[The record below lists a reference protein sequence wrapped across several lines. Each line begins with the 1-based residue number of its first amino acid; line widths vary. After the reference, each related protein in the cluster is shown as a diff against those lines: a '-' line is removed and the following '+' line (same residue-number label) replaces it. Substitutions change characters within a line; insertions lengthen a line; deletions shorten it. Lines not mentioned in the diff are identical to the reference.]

1 MPLVLRK
8 PADEAGATAPAIL
21 VGLFISFG
29 GVLFGYDTGTI
40 GGILAMPYWRN
51 LFSTGF
57 INPKD
62 GMRDVTASQKSEIV
76 SILSAGTF
84 FGALFSAPIADT
96 LGRRFGMIF
105 NTGVFTLGVILQC
118 AATAIP
124 MLVAGRFFAGLG
136 VGLLSA
142 TIPLYQ
148 SETAPKWIR
157 GTIVGCY
164 QWAITI
170 GLLIA
175 AIVLN
180 STKNRNDTGS
190 YRIPIGVQFAFSI
203 IMVGGMLILPE
214 TPRFLIKKGN
224 QQAAAKSLS
233 KLRRLP
239 VDHPALVEELA
250 EIQANHEYE
259 MSINQAGYIDCFK
272 PPIRKRQLTGIALQA
287 LQQLTGVNF
296 IFYYGTSYFSNS
308 GIKNPFVVTMITS
321 VVNVCSTVPG
331 LYLVESWGRRPLL
344 MMGAIGMSFCQLIV
358 ASVGTALPGSQAAS
372 KCLIAFV
379 CFYIFFFASTWGPC
393 AWVVTGESFP
403 LKARAKGLSMTT
415 ASNWLLNFI
424 IAYVTP
430 YMVDD
435 GPGDAN
441 MGSKVFFVWGG
452 FCVICTFFVYFCIY
466 ETKGLSLEQ
475 VDELYAKVPRAWNS
489 AGFVPSVNF
498 TDVQD
503 VNRDGGSRRHTLA
516 ELENAATRRK
526 SDAVVHSETHY
537 TEKV

>member
-1 MPLVLRK
+1 MGLMIKK
-8 PADEAGATAPAIL
+8 PQGTVGSTLPAIL
-21 VGLFISFG
+21 IGAFISFG

-40 GGILAMPYWRN
+40 GGILAMPYWQN
-51 LFSTGF
+51 LFSTGYV
-57 INPKD
+57 NPKTNHL
-62 GMRDVTASQKSEIV
+62 DVTSTEKSLIV

-84 FGALFSAPIADT
+84 FGALFSAPVADN
-96 LGRRFGMIF
+96 LGRRWGMIF
-105 NTGVFTLGVILQC
+105 NTGVFTFGVILQI
-118 AATAIP
+118 AASHIP
-124 MLVAGRFFAGLG
+124 LFTAGRFFAGLG

-180 STKNRNDTGS
+180 ATKNRQDTGS
-190 YRIPIGVQFAFSI
+190 YRIPIGVQFLFSI
-203 IMVGGMLILPE
+203 IMVGGMLVLPE

-224 QQAAAKSLS
+224 NAGAAKSLS

-239 VDHPALVEELA
+239 IDHPGLVEELA

-259 MSINQAGYIDCFK
+259 MSIGSAGYLACFK
-272 PPIRKRQLTGIALQA
+272 KPIRKRQLTGIALQS
-287 LQQLTGVNF
+287 LQQLTGINF

-308 GIKNPFVVTMITS
+308 GISNPFVVTMITS
-321 VVNVCSTVPG
+321 VVNVVSTLPG
-331 LYLVESWGRRPLL
+331 LYLVETWGRRSLL
-344 MMGAIGMSFCQLIV
+344 MFGAIGMAVCQLIV
-358 ASVGTALPGSQAAS
+358 ASVGTALPGSITAN

-379 CFYIFFFASTWGPC
+379 CFYIFFFACSWGPC

-415 ASNWLLNFI
+415 AANWLLNFI

-430 YMVDD
+430 YMVDP
-435 GPGDAN
+435 GPGNAN
-441 MGSKVFFVWGG
+441 MGSKVFFVWGKSSHSLSCKYSLTYDRW
-452 FCVICTFFVYFCIY
+452 FLCYLHYFRV
-466 ETKGLSLEQ
+466 GLHL
-475 VDELYAKVPRAWNS
+475 
-489 AGFVPSVNF
+489 
-498 TDVQD
+498 
-503 VNRDGGSRRHTLA
+503 
-516 ELENAATRRK
+516 
-526 SDAVVHSETHY
+526 
-537 TEKV
+537 